1 MAITVRTF
9 AFQVMPV
16 VLTAVLLAISLS
28 ILNLSTRNPESSDN
42 LIGWLAPLNIVILLI
57 LSFLILF
64 NLYQAITRLRTQQ
77 AGSRFTLRLMLAFS
91 ILTILPVLIVSY
103 FSMNFLG
110 DRIDSWFN
118 VKIESALDD
127 SLELARN
134 SLNVRTRQHLYDIE
148 KVALELTGTDP
159 LDYASKMDSRMRSLG
174 AYEMVLLGKNNRVLV
189 YSGDN
194 AEIGTIIP
202 HFPTNEILRSLSSRG
217 YMNRL
222 ETVGGNNTLYSRVA
236 ITLNPNTSND
246 THILTALFPFSDA
259 EIKLSSNV
267 EDARNEYQKINYQRD
282 LIKQSL
288 RFTLFLIMVL
298 SILFSVWA
306 AFVYSK
312 RLTNPVRKLLDGT
325 LAVASGNLQKKLP
338 VSDKDDFSLLARS
351 FNTMTARLSDAQRES
366 EESQQQVQRQHDYLD
381 VVLDHLTSGVITIDD
396 KQMIRRVNAAA
407 EQVLQAPLSEFIDQ
421 SLLEVGAAHEALE
434 PLLQMIQ
441 PNLLDDK
448 KEWQCELSLLLMD
461 GKRMLV
467 CRGAALPQLIDGSEG
482 HVLVFEDITEV
493 VQAEH
498 EAAWSEVARR
508 LAHEIKN
515 PLTPIRLSAERLQYR
530 LQPEL
535 SEESAELLQRLSRTI
550 MNQVDNLKSMVDAF
564 SDYARAPEL
573 RLQSVD
579 LPSLT
584 SEIAELFSVNDEG
597 IEVSVEA
604 QNVPNLHL
612 DSGRIRQLI
621 VNLIKNAFEAFGG
634 EIEGRQEC
642 EVSLSVCLDESK
654 DGRSEVVLS
663 VSDTGPGIPAD
674 ILQNLFDPYVSS
686 KQKGSGLGLSIVK
699 KIVEEHG
706 ARVVAANNP
715 QKGAKISIYFPVEAG
730 VEQTNNQ
737 PVEVKH
743 VA

>member
-1 MAITVRTF
+1 VAITVRTLT
-9 AFQVMPV
+9 FQVLPI
-16 VLTAVLLAISLS
+16 VLTAILLTISLS
-28 ILNLSTRNPESSDN
+28 ILNLSTKNPESADN
-42 LIGWLAPLNIVILLI
+42 IIVWLAPLNIAILLI

-91 ILTILPVLIVSY
+91 ISTILPVLIVSY

-127 SLELARN
+127 SLDLARN

-148 KVALELTGTDP
+148 KVAIELTSTDP
-159 LDYASKMDSRMRSLG
+159 LDYDNLVESRMRSLG
-174 AYEMVLLGKNNRVLV
+174 AYEMILLGKNKRVLV

-202 HFPTNEILRSLSSRG
+202 HFPANEITRSLASRG
-217 YMNRL
+217 YMTRL
-222 ETVGGNNTLYSRVA
+222 ETVGGDNTLYSRVA
-236 ITLNPNTSND
+236 ITLKPSISSSTL
-246 THILTALFPFSDA
+246 ILTALFPFSDT
-259 EIKLSSNV
+259 EIELSSNV
-267 EDARNEYQKINYQRD
+267 EAARSQYQKINYQRD
-282 LIKQSL
+282 LIKQSFRL
-288 RFTLFLIMVL
+288 TLFLIMVL
-298 SILFSVWA
+298 SILFSVWS

-351 FNTMTARLSDAQRES
+351 FNTMTTRLFDAKRES
-366 EESQQQVQRQHDYLD
+366 EESQQQVQRQHDYLNA
-381 VVLDHLTSGVITIDD
+381 VLDHLTSGVITIDD
-396 KQMIRRVNAAA
+396 KQVIRRVNAAA
-407 EQVLQAPLSEFIDQ
+407 EQVLQAPLSAFIDQ
-421 SLLEVGAAHEALE
+421 SLTQVGSEHDALQ

-441 PNLLDDK
+441 PNLVDDK
-448 KEWQCELSLLLMD
+448 KEWQCELSLLMAD

-467 CRGAALPQLIDGSEG
+467 CRGAALPQLIDGSKG

-515 PLTPIRLSAERLQYR
+515 PLTPIRLSAERLQHR
-530 LQPEL
+530 LMPEL
-535 SEESAELLQRLSRTI
+535 SDNSGELLQRMSRTI
-550 MNQVDNLKSMVDAF
+550 INQVDNLKSMVDAF
-564 SDYARAPEL
+564 SEYARAPAL
-573 RLQSVD
+573 RLQLVD
-579 LPSLT
+579 LPNLA
-584 SEIAELFSVNDEG
+584 SEIAELFSVNDQE
-597 IEVSVEA
+597 IKVIVDL
-604 QNVPNLHL
+604 QKVPELYL

-621 VNLIKNAFEAFGG
+621 VNLLKNAFEAFG
-634 EIEGRQEC
+634 EDSQQK
-642 EVSLSVCLDESK
+642 EVSLSVHLEKSPASTQD
-654 DGRSEVVLS
+654 VVLS
-663 VSDTGPGIPAD
+663 VSDTGPGIPPE
-674 ILQNLFDPYVSS
+674 ILQNLFEPYVSS

-699 KIVEEHG
+699 KIVEEHS

-715 QKGAKISIYFPVEAG
+715 HQGAKISIYFPAEAG
-730 VEQTNNQ
+730 VEQTNIQ
-737 PVEVKH
+737 PLKVKH

>member
-1 MAITVRTF
+1 MAITVRTLT
-9 AFQVMPV
+9 FQVLPV
-16 VLTAVLLAISLS
+16 VLTAILLTISLS
-28 ILNLSTRNPESSDN
+28 ILNLSTKNPESADS
-42 LIGWLAPLNIVILLI
+42 IIVWLAPLNIAILLI

-148 KVALELTGTDP
+148 KVARELTSTDP
-159 LDYASKMDSRMRSLG
+159 LDYANTVESRMRSLG
-174 AYEMVLLGKNNRVLV
+174 AYEMILLGKNKRVLV

-202 HFPTNEILRSLSSRG
+202 HFPANEITRSLASRG
-217 YMNRL
+217 YMTRL
-222 ETVGGNNTLYSRVA
+222 EAVGSNNTLYSRVA
-236 ITLNPNTSND
+236 ITLKPNISSSTM
-246 THILTALFPFSDA
+246 ILTALFPFSDT
-259 EIKLSSNV
+259 EIQLSSNV
-267 EDARNEYQKINYQRD
+267 EAARSQYQKINYQRD
-282 LIKQSL
+282 LIKQSFRL
-288 RFTLFLIMVL
+288 TLFLIMVL
-298 SILFSVWA
+298 SILFSVWS
-306 AFVYSK
+306 AFVYSR

-351 FNTMTARLSDAQRES
+351 FNTMTTRLSDAKRES
-366 EESQQQVQRQHDYLD
+366 EESQQQVQRQHDYLNA
-381 VVLDHLTSGVITIDD
+381 VLDHLTSGVITIDD
-396 KQMIRRVNAAA
+396 KQVIRRVNEAA
-407 EQVLQAPLSEFIDQ
+407 EQVLQAPLSAFIDQ
-421 SLLEVGAAHEALE
+421 SLSEVGAAHIALQ

-441 PNLLDDK
+441 PNLVDDK
-448 KEWQCELSLLLMD
+448 KEWQCELSLLMAG

-467 CRGAALPQLIDGSEG
+467 CRGSALPQLIDGSKG
-482 HVLVFEDITEV
+482 HVLVFEDITDV

-515 PLTPIRLSAERLQYR
+515 PLTPIRLSAERLQHR
-530 LQPEL
+530 LKPEL
-535 SEESAELLQRLSRTI
+535 SDSSGELLQRMSRTI
-550 MNQVDNLKSMVDAF
+550 INQVDNLKSMVDAF
-564 SDYARAPEL
+564 SEYARAPAL
-573 RLQSVD
+573 SLQLVD
-579 LPSLT
+579 LPSLA
-584 SEIAELFSVNDEG
+584 SEIAELFSVNDQA
-597 IEVSVEA
+597 IKVIVDV
-604 QNVPNLHL
+604 QKVPDLYL

-621 VNLIKNAFEAFGG
+621 VNLLKNAFEAFD
-634 EIEGRQEC
+634 EDSTKR
-642 EVSLSVCLDESK
+642 EVSLSVHLEKTATGTQD
-654 DGRSEVVLS
+654 VVLS
-663 VSDTGPGIPAD
+663 VSDTGPGIPPE

-699 KIVEEHG
+699 KIVEEHS

-715 QKGAKISIYFPVEAG
+715 NQGAKISIYFPAEAG
-730 VEQTNNQ
+730 VEQTNIQ
-737 PVEVKH
+737 PLKVKH

>member
-1 MAITVRTF
+1 MAIAVRTL

-16 VLTAVLLAISLS
+16 VLTAVLLTISLS
-28 ILNLSTRNPESSDN
+28 ILNLSTRNPESSDYI
-42 LIGWLAPLNIVILLI
+42 IGWLAPLNIAILLI

-64 NLYQAITRLRTQQ
+64 NLYQAIIRLRTRQ

-91 ILTILPVLIVSY
+91 ILTILPVLIVTY

-134 SLNVRTRQHLYDIE
+134 SLNVRTRQHLYDVE
-148 KVALELTGTDP
+148 KVALELTTTDP
-159 LDYASKMDSRMRSLG
+159 LDYANKLESRMRSLG
-174 AYEMVLLGKNNRVLV
+174 AYEMVLLGKNKRVLV

-194 AEIGTIIP
+194 ADIGTIIP
-202 HFPTNEILRSLSSRG
+202 HFPANEILRSLASRG

-236 ITLNPNTSND
+236 ITLKPNISSN
-246 THILTALFPFSDA
+246 TLILTALFPFSDT
-259 EIKLSSNV
+259 EIELSSNV
-267 EDARNEYQKINYQRD
+267 EDARNQYQKINYQRD
-282 LIKQSL
+282 LIKQSFRL
-288 RFTLFLIMVL
+288 TLFLIMVL

-306 AFVYSK
+306 AFLYSK

-338 VSDKDDFSLLARS
+338 VSDRDDFSLLARS
-351 FNTMTARLSDAQRES
+351 FNTMTTRLSDARHES
-366 EESQQQVQRQHDYLD
+366 EESQQQVQRQHDYLNA
-381 VVLDHLTSGVITIDD
+381 VLDHLTSGVITIDD
-396 KQMIRRVNAAA
+396 NQVVRRVNAAA
-407 EQVLQAPLSEFIDQ
+407 EQVLKAPLSAFIDK
-421 SLLEVGAAHEALE
+421 SLSDVVTEYDALQ

-441 PNLLDDK
+441 ANLVGNE
-448 KEWQCELSLLLMD
+448 KEWQCEVSLLLAGD
-461 GKRMLV
+461 KRMLI
-467 CRGAALPQLIDGSEG
+467 CRGSALPQLIDGSKG
-482 HVLVFEDITEV
+482 HVLLIEDITEM

-535 SEESAELLQRLSRTI
+535 SEESAELLERLSRTI

-564 SDYARAPEL
+564 SDYARAPAL
-573 RLQSVD
+573 RLQAVD
-579 LPSLT
+579 LSDLIR
-584 SEIAELFSVNDEG
+584 EVAELFSVNDQR
-597 IEVSVEA
+597 I
-604 QNVPNLHL
+604 NVLVDVQAVPALHL

-621 VNLIKNAFEAFGG
+621 VNLTKNAFEAFDVAPESAG
-634 EIEGRQEC
+634 EVR
-642 EVSLSVCLDESK
+642 EVSLSVSLDQSK
-654 DGRSEVVLS
+654 MERQEVVLT
-663 VSDTGPGIPAD
+663 VSDTGPGIPSD

-699 KIVEEHG
+699 KIVEEHS

-715 QKGAKISIYFPVEAG
+715 DQGARISIYFPAEAG
-730 VEQTNNQ
+730 TKQTITQ
-737 PVEVKH
+737 PSEV
-743 VA
+743 

>member
-1 MAITVRTF
+1 VAITVRTL

-16 VLTAVLLAISLS
+16 VLTAILLTISLS
-28 ILNLSTRNPESSDN
+28 ILNLSTRDPESAGS
-42 LIGWLAPLNIVILLI
+42 LITWLAPVNIAILLT

-91 ILTILPVLIVSY
+91 ILTILPVLIVTY

-118 VKIESALDD
+118 VKIESALED

-134 SLNVRTRQHLYDIE
+134 SLDVRARQHLYDIE
-148 KVALELTGTDP
+148 KVALELTATDP
-159 LDYASKMDSRMRSLG
+159 LDYADKIESRMRSLG
-174 AYEMVLLGKNNRVLV
+174 AYEMVLLGKNKRVLV

-194 AEIGTIIP
+194 ADVGTIIP
-202 HFPTNEILRSLSSRG
+202 HFPANEIMRSLASRG
-217 YMNRL
+217 VMSRM
-222 ETVGGNNTLYSRVA
+222 EIVGANAVIYSRVA
-236 ITLNPNTSND
+236 ITLKPNVSSD
-246 THILTALFPFSDA
+246 TLILTALFPFSDK

-267 EDARNEYQKINYQRD
+267 EAAQNEYQKIKFQRD
-282 LIKQSL
+282 LIKQSF
-288 RFTLFLIMVL
+288 RFTLFLIMAL

-325 LAVASGNLQKKLP
+325 LAVASGNLEKKLP

-351 FNTMTARLSDAQRES
+351 FNTMTARLSDARQES
-366 EESQQQVQRQHDYLD
+366 EESQQQVQRQHDYLNA
-381 VVLDHLTSGVITIDD
+381 VLDHLTSGVITIDD
-396 KQMIRRVNAAA
+396 KQVIRRVNDAA
-407 EQVLQAPLSEFIDQ
+407 EHVLQAPLSAFIEQ
-421 SLLEVGAAHEALE
+421 SLSKVGAEHEALQ

-441 PNLLDDK
+441 PNLVDNK
-448 KEWQCELSLLLMD
+448 KEWQCEISLLLAT

-467 CRGAALPQLIDGSEG
+467 CRGSALPQLIDGSKG

-515 PLTPIRLSAERLQYR
+515 PLTPIRLSAERLQHR
-530 LQPEL
+530 LLPEL
-535 SEESAELLQRLSRTI
+535 SEESADLLQRMSRTI

-564 SDYARAPEL
+564 SDYARAPAL
-573 RLQSVD
+573 RLQPVD

-584 SEIAELFSVNDEG
+584 SEIVELFSVNDQE
-597 IEVSVEA
+597 INVTVQAEV
-604 QNVPNLHL
+604 VPLLHL

-621 VNLIKNAFEAFGG
+621 VNLIKNAFEAFGADHTL
-634 EIEGRQEC
+634 R
-642 EVSLSVCLDESK
+642 EVSLTIRLDNARF
-654 DGRSEVVLS
+654 DHQEVVLS

-674 ILQNLFDPYVSS
+674 ILPNLFDPYVST
-686 KQKGSGLGLSIVK
+686 KKKGSGLGLSIVK
-699 KIVEEHG
+699 KIVEEHS
-706 ARVVAANNP
+706 ARVVAINNP
-715 QKGAKISIYFPVEAG
+715 QQGATISIYFPAEAG
-730 VEQTNNQ
+730 VEQINIQ
-737 PVEVKH
+737 PAEVKD

>member
-1 MAITVRTF
+1 MAITVRTLT
-9 AFQVMPV
+9 FQVLPV
-16 VLTAVLLAISLS
+16 VLTAVLLTISLS
-28 ILNLSTRNPESSDN
+28 ILNLSTRNPESSDK
-42 LIGWLAPLNIVILLI
+42 IIAWLAPLNIAILLI

-91 ILTILPVLIVSY
+91 ILTILPVLIVTY

-148 KVALELTGTDP
+148 KVARELTTIDP
-159 LDYASKMDSRMRSLG
+159 LDYANQIENRLSAVG
-174 AYEMVLLGKNNRVLV
+174 AYEMVLLGKNKRVLV

-194 AEIGTIIP
+194 VDIGTILP
-202 HFPTNEILRSLSSRG
+202 QFPANEILRSLSSRG

-222 ETVGGNNTLYSRVA
+222 ETVGGDNTLYSRVA
-236 ITLNPNTSND
+236 ITLKPNLSSD
-246 THILTALFPFSDA
+246 TLILTALFAFSDT
-259 EIKLSSNV
+259 EIELSSNV
-267 EDARNEYQKINYQRD
+267 EEARNQYQKINYQRN
-282 LIKQSL
+282 LIKQSFRL
-288 RFTLFLIMVL
+288 TLFLIMVL

-306 AFVYSK
+306 AFVYSR

-351 FNTMTARLSDAQRES
+351 FNTMTARLSDARQES
-366 EESQQQVQRQHDYLD
+366 EESQQQVQRQHDYLN
-381 VVLDHLTSGVITIDD
+381 VVLDHLTSGVVTIDD
-396 KQMIRRVNAAA
+396 NQIIRRVNRAA
-407 EQVLQAPLSEFIDQ
+407 EQVLQAPLSEYINQ
-421 SLLEVGAAHEALE
+421 SLSDVGSNHDALL
-434 PLLQMIQ
+434 PLFQSIT
-441 PNLLDDK
+441 PNLVEHK
-448 KEWQCELSLLLMD
+448 KEWQCEISLLLAS

-467 CRGAALPQLIDGSEG
+467 CRGAVLPQLIDGSKG
-482 HVLVFEDITEV
+482 HVLVFEDITDV

-535 SEESAELLQRLSRTI
+535 SEESAELLHRLSRTI

-564 SDYARAPEL
+564 SEYARAPAL
-573 RLQSVD
+573 NLQPVD

-584 SEIAELFSVNDEG
+584 SEIAELFSVNDQN
-597 IEVSVEA
+597 INVMVEVQE
-604 QNVPNLHL
+604 VPKLHL

-621 VNLIKNAFEAFGG
+621 VNLIKNAFEAFG
-634 EIEGRQEC
+634 EESQQRD
-642 EVSLSVCLDESK
+642 VTLSVHLDQSNAEQL
-654 DGRSEVVLS
+654 EVVLE
-663 VSDTGPGIPAD
+663 VSDTGPGIPHA
-674 ILQNLFDPYVSS
+674 ILQSLFDPYVSS

-699 KIVEEHG
+699 KIVEEHS
-706 ARVVAANNP
+706 AKVVAANNP
-715 QKGAKISIYFPVEAG
+715 HRGAKISIHFPVEAG
-730 VEQTNNQ
+730 VELTNIQ
-737 PVEVKH
+737 PSEVKH
-743 VA
+743 VT

>member
-1 MAITVRTF
+1 MAITVRTLT
-9 AFQVMPV
+9 FQVLPV
-16 VLTAVLLAISLS
+16 VLTAVLLTISLW
-28 ILNLSTRNPESSDN
+28 ILNLSTKNPESADD
-42 LIGWLAPLNIVILLI
+42 IIVWLAPLNIAILLI

-91 ILTILPVLIVSY
+91 VSTVFPVLIVSY

-134 SLNVRTRQHLYDIE
+134 SLNVRTRQHLYDVE
-148 KVALELTGTDP
+148 KVARELTAVDP
-159 LDYASKMDSRMRSLG
+159 LDYAFIVESRMRSLG
-174 AYEMVLLGKNNRVLV
+174 AYEMTLLGKNKRVLV

-202 HFPTNEILRSLSSRG
+202 HFPANEIMRSLASRG
-217 YMNRL
+217 YMARL

-236 ITLNPNTSND
+236 ITLKPSASSSTLV
-246 THILTALFPFSDA
+246 LTALFPFSDT
-259 EIKLSSNV
+259 EIALSSNV
-267 EDARNEYQKINYQRD
+267 EEARSQYQKINFQRD
-282 LIKQSL
+282 LIKQSFRL
-288 RFTLFLIMVL
+288 TLFLIMVL
-298 SILFSVWA
+298 SILFSVWS
-306 AFVYSK
+306 AFVYSR

-351 FNTMTARLSDAQRES
+351 FNTMTTRLSDARQES
-366 EESQQQVQRQHDYLD
+366 EESQQQVQRQHDYLNA
-381 VVLDHLTSGVITIDD
+381 VLDHLTSGVMTIDD
-396 KQMIRRVNAAA
+396 KQVIRRVNASA
-407 EQVLQAPLSEFIDQ
+407 EQVLQAPLSGYIGQ
-421 SLLEVGAAHEALE
+421 SLSEVGAEHEALR

-441 PNLLDDK
+441 PNLVDNK
-448 KEWQCELSLLLMD
+448 KEWQGELSLLLAD

-467 CRGAALPQLIDGSEG
+467 CRGSALPQLIDGSKG

-515 PLTPIRLSAERLQYR
+515 PLTPIRLSAERLQHR
-530 LQPEL
+530 LMPEL
-535 SEESAELLQRLSRTI
+535 SNDSGELLQRMSRTI
-550 MNQVDNLKSMVDAF
+550 INQVDNLKSMVDAF
-564 SDYARAPEL
+564 SEYARAPAL
-573 RLQSVD
+573 HLQLVD
-579 LPSLT
+579 LPALSC
-584 SEIAELFSVNDEG
+584 EVAELFSVNDQS
-597 IEVSVEA
+597 INVTVDMQEV
-604 QNVPNLHL
+604 PKLYL

-621 VNLIKNAFEAFGG
+621 VNLLKNAFEAFDDNCEQREVLMGVHLDTLG
-634 EIEGRQEC
+634 EASR
-642 EVSLSVCLDESK
+642 V
-654 DGRSEVVLS
+654 VVLT
-663 VSDTGPGIPAD
+663 VSDTGPGIPEE
-674 ILQNLFDPYVSS
+674 ILKSLFDPYVSS

-699 KIVEEHG
+699 KIVEEHS

-715 QKGAKISIYFPVEAG
+715 HQGARISIYFPVDTG
-730 VEQTNNQ
+730 VEQTNIQ
-737 PVEVKH
+737 PSEVKH

>member
-1 MAITVRTF
+1 MAITVRTL

-16 VLTAVLLAISLS
+16 VLTAVLLTISLS
-28 ILNLSTRNPESSDN
+28 ILNLSTRNPESSDR
-42 LIGWLAPLNIVILLI
+42 IIAWLAPLNIAILLI

-91 ILTILPVLIVSY
+91 ILTIIPVLIVSY

-118 VKIESALDD
+118 VKIESALED

-134 SLNVRTRQHLYDIE
+134 SLDVRTRQHLYDVE
-148 KVALELTGTDP
+148 KVARELTATDP
-159 LDYASKMDSRMRSLG
+159 LDYANKIDSRMRSLG
-174 AYEMVLLGKNNRVLV
+174 AYEMVLLGKNKRVLV

-202 HFPTNEILRSLSSRG
+202 HFPANEIMRSLSSRG
-217 YMNRL
+217 YMNRM

-236 ITLNPNTSND
+236 ITLKPNISSD
-246 THILTALFPFSDA
+246 TLILTALFPFSDT
-259 EIKLSSNV
+259 EIELSSNV
-267 EDARNEYQKINYQRD
+267 ADARNQYQKINFQRE
-282 LIKQSL
+282 LIKQSFRL
-288 RFTLFLIMVL
+288 TLFLIMVL

-306 AFVYSK
+306 AFIYSK

-351 FNTMTARLSDAQRES
+351 FNTMTSRLSDARQES
-366 EESQQQVQRQHDYLD
+366 EESQQQVQRQHDYLNA
-381 VVLDHLTSGVITIDD
+381 VLDHLTSGVITIDD
-396 KQMIRRVNAAA
+396 QQIIRRVNAAA
-407 EQVLQAPLSEFIDQ
+407 EHVLKAPLSDFIDQ
-421 SLLEVGAAHEALE
+421 SLSEVGAEHEALQ

-441 PNLLDDK
+441 PNLVDDK
-448 KEWQCELSLLLMD
+448 KEWQCEISLLLAD
-461 GKRMLV
+461 GKRMMV
-467 CRGAALPQLIDGSEG
+467 CRGSALPQLIDGSKG
-482 HVLVFEDITEV
+482 HVLVFEDITDV

-515 PLTPIRLSAERLQYR
+515 PLTPIRLSAERLQHR
-530 LQPEL
+530 LKPEL
-535 SEESAELLQRLSRTI
+535 SEESAELLQRMSRTI

-564 SDYARAPEL
+564 SEYARAPAL
-573 RLQSVD
+573 RLQPVD
-579 LPSLT
+579 LPALT
-584 SEIAELFSVNDEG
+584 SEIGELFSVNDEG
-597 IEVSVEA
+597 ITVVVDVQEVP
-604 QNVPNLHL
+604 QLHL

-621 VNLIKNAFEAFGG
+621 VNLMKNAFEAFG
-634 EIEGRQEC
+634 EESQQR
-642 EVSLSVCLDESK
+642 EVKLSVRLDQSIAE
-654 DGRSEVVLS
+654 RQEVVLS
-663 VSDTGPGIPAD
+663 VSDTGPGIPDD
-674 ILQNLFDPYVSS
+674 ILQSLFDPYVSS

-699 KIVEEHG
+699 KIVEEHS
-706 ARVVAANNP
+706 AKVVATNNSH
-715 QKGAKISIYFPVEAG
+715 QGATITIYFPAEAG
-730 VEQTNNQ
+730 VEQTNIQ

>member
-1 MAITVRTF
+1 MAITVRTLT
-9 AFQVMPV
+9 FQVLPV
-16 VLTAVLLAISLS
+16 VLTAILLTISLS
-28 ILNLSTRNPESSDN
+28 ILNLSTKNPESADS
-42 LIGWLAPLNIVILLI
+42 IIVWLAPLNIAILLI

-148 KVALELTGTDP
+148 KVARELTSTDP
-159 LDYASKMDSRMRSLG
+159 LDYANTVESRMRSLG
-174 AYEMVLLGKNNRVLV
+174 AYEMILLGKNKRVLV

-202 HFPTNEILRSLSSRG
+202 HFPANEITRSLASRG
-217 YMNRL
+217 YMTRL
-222 ETVGGNNTLYSRVA
+222 EAVGSNNTLYSRVA
-236 ITLNPNTSND
+236 ITLKPNISSSTM
-246 THILTALFPFSDA
+246 ILTALFPFSDT
-259 EIKLSSNV
+259 EIQLSSNV
-267 EDARNEYQKINYQRD
+267 EAARSQYQKINYQRD
-282 LIKQSL
+282 LIKQSFRL
-288 RFTLFLIMVL
+288 TLFLIMVL
-298 SILFSVWA
+298 SILFSVWS
-306 AFVYSK
+306 AFVYSR

-351 FNTMTARLSDAQRES
+351 FNTMTTRLSDAKRES
-366 EESQQQVQRQHDYLD
+366 EESQQQVQRQHDYLNA
-381 VVLDHLTSGVITIDD
+381 VLDHLTSGVITIDD
-396 KQMIRRVNAAA
+396 KQVIRRVNEAA
-407 EQVLQAPLSEFIDQ
+407 EQVLQAPLSAFIDQ
-421 SLLEVGAAHEALE
+421 SLSEVGAAHIALQ

-441 PNLLDDK
+441 PNLVDDK
-448 KEWQCELSLLLMD
+448 KEWQCELSLLMAG

-467 CRGAALPQLIDGSEG
+467 CRGSALPQLIDGSKG
-482 HVLVFEDITEV
+482 HVLVFEDITDV

-515 PLTPIRLSAERLQYR
+515 PLTPIRLSAERLQHR
-530 LQPEL
+530 LKPEL
-535 SEESAELLQRLSRTI
+535 SDSSGELLQRMSRTI
-550 MNQVDNLKSMVDAF
+550 INQVDNLKSMVDAF
-564 SDYARAPEL
+564 SEYARAPAL
-573 RLQSVD
+573 SLQLVD
-579 LPSLT
+579 LPSLA
-584 SEIAELFSVNDEG
+584 SEIAELFSVNDQA
-597 IEVSVEA
+597 IKVIVDV
-604 QNVPNLHL
+604 QKVPELYL

-621 VNLIKNAFEAFGG
+621 VNLLKNAFEAFD
-634 EIEGRQEC
+634 ENSTKR
-642 EVSLSVCLDESK
+642 EVSLSVHLEKTATGTQD
-654 DGRSEVVLS
+654 VVLS
-663 VSDTGPGIPAD
+663 VSDTGPGIPPE

-699 KIVEEHG
+699 KIVEEHS

-715 QKGAKISIYFPVEAG
+715 NQGAKISIYFPAEAG
-730 VEQTNNQ
+730 VEQTNIQ
-737 PVEVKH
+737 PLKVKH

>member
-1 MAITVRTF
+1 MAITVRTVV
-9 AFQVMPV
+9 FQIMPV
-16 VLTAVLLAISLS
+16 VLTAVLLTVSLS
-28 ILNLSTRNPESSDN
+28 ILNLSTRNPESADT
-42 LIGWLAPLNIVILLI
+42 LIAWLAPLNIAILLL

-64 NLYQAITRLRTQQ
+64 NLYQAIIRLRTQQ
-77 AGSRFTLRLMLAFS
+77 AGSRFTLRLMMAFS
-91 ILTILPVLIVSY
+91 ILTILPVLIVTY

-118 VKIESALDD
+118 VKIESALED

-134 SLNVRTRQHLYDIE
+134 SLNVRTRQHLYDVE
-148 KVALELTGTDP
+148 KVALEITITDP
-159 LDYASKMDSRMRSLG
+159 IDYAKTIDSRMRSLG
-174 AYEMVLLGKNNRVLV
+174 AYEMVLLGKNKRVV
-189 YSGDN
+189 AYSGDN

-202 HFPTNEILRSLSSRG
+202 HFPADDILRGLASRG
-217 YMNRL
+217 YMHRL
-222 ETVGGNNTLYSRVA
+222 EAVGGNSTLYSRVA
-236 ITLNPNTSND
+236 ITLKPRESND
-246 THILTALFPFSDA
+246 THILTALFPFSDK
-259 EIKLSSNV
+259 ESKLSNNV
-267 EDARNEYQKINYQRD
+267 EEAQNEYQKINFQRD

-351 FNTMTARLSDAQRES
+351 FNTMTARLSDARQES
-366 EESQQQVQRQHDYLD
+366 EESQQQVQRQHDYLNA
-381 VVLDHLTSGVITIDD
+381 VMNHLTSGVITIDD
-396 KQMIRRVNAAA
+396 KQVIRRANAAA
-407 EQVLQAPLSEFIDQ
+407 EQVLQAPLSEFIEQ
-421 SLLEVGAAHEALE
+421 SLSDVGEKHEALQ
-434 PLLQMIQ
+434 PLLQLIQ
-441 PNLLDDK
+441 PNLVDDK
-448 KEWQCELSLLLMD
+448 NEWQCEISLLLAD

-467 CRGAALPQLIDGSEG
+467 CRGSALPQLIDGSKG
-482 HVLVFEDITEV
+482 HVLVFDDITEV

-535 SEESAELLQRLSRTI
+535 KEESAELLQRLSRTI

-564 SDYARAPEL
+564 SDYARAPAL

-579 LPSLT
+579 LPSLCR
-584 SEIAELFSVNDEG
+584 EIAELFSVNDQG
-597 IEVSVEA
+597 IDVTVEA
-604 QNVPNLHL
+604 EVVPSLHL

-621 VNLIKNAFEAFGG
+621 VNLMKNAFEAFD
-634 EIEGRQEC
+634 EDSEARIVTLLVALDTSQVNRQ
-642 EVSLSVCLDESK
+642 
-654 DGRSEVVLS
+654 EVVLS
-663 VSDTGPGIPAD
+663 VSDTGRGIPAD

-699 KIVEEHG
+699 KIVEEHS
-706 ARVVAANNP
+706 ARVVATNNKH
-715 QKGAKISIYFPVEAG
+715 QGAKISIYFPAEAG
-730 VEQTNNQ
+730 VEQTNIRTS
-737 PVEVKH
+737 EVKD

>member
-1 MAITVRTF
+1 MAITVRTLT
-9 AFQVMPV
+9 FQVLPV
-16 VLTAVLLAISLS
+16 VLTAILLTISLS
-28 ILNLSTRNPESSDN
+28 ILNLSTKNPESADS
-42 LIGWLAPLNIVILLI
+42 IIVWLAPLNIAILLI

-148 KVALELTGTDP
+148 KVARELTSTDP
-159 LDYASKMDSRMRSLG
+159 LDYANTVESRMRSLG
-174 AYEMVLLGKNNRVLV
+174 AYEMILLGKNKRVLV

-202 HFPTNEILRSLSSRG
+202 HFPANEITRSLASRG
-217 YMNRL
+217 YMTRL
-222 ETVGGNNTLYSRVA
+222 EAVGSNNTLYSRVA
-236 ITLNPNTSND
+236 ITLKPNISSSTM
-246 THILTALFPFSDA
+246 ILTALFPFSDT
-259 EIKLSSNV
+259 EIQLSSNV
-267 EDARNEYQKINYQRD
+267 EAARSQYQKINYQRD
-282 LIKQSL
+282 LIKQSFRL
-288 RFTLFLIMVL
+288 TLFLIMVL
-298 SILFSVWA
+298 SILFSVWS
-306 AFVYSK
+306 AFVYSR

-351 FNTMTARLSDAQRES
+351 FNTMTTRLSDAKRES
-366 EESQQQVQRQHDYLD
+366 EESQQQVQRQHDYLNA
-381 VVLDHLTSGVITIDD
+381 VLDHLTSGVITIDD
-396 KQMIRRVNAAA
+396 KQVIRRVNEAA
-407 EQVLQAPLSEFIDQ
+407 EQVLQAPLSAFIDQ
-421 SLLEVGAAHEALE
+421 SLSEVGAAHIALQ

-441 PNLLDDK
+441 PNLVDDK
-448 KEWQCELSLLLMD
+448 KEWQCELSLLMAG

-467 CRGAALPQLIDGSEG
+467 CRGSALPQLIDGSKG
-482 HVLVFEDITEV
+482 HVLVFEDITDV

-515 PLTPIRLSAERLQYR
+515 PLTPIRLSAERLQHR
-530 LQPEL
+530 LKPEL
-535 SEESAELLQRLSRTI
+535 SDSSGELLQRMSRTI
-550 MNQVDNLKSMVDAF
+550 INQVDNLKSMVDAF
-564 SDYARAPEL
+564 SEYARAPAL
-573 RLQSVD
+573 SLQLVD
-579 LPSLT
+579 LPSLA
-584 SEIAELFSVNDEG
+584 SEIAELFSVNDQA
-597 IEVSVEA
+597 IKVIVDV
-604 QNVPNLHL
+604 QKVPELYL

-621 VNLIKNAFEAFGG
+621 VNLLKNAFEAFD
-634 EIEGRQEC
+634 EDSTKR
-642 EVSLSVCLDESK
+642 EVSLSVHLEKTATGTQD
-654 DGRSEVVLS
+654 VVLS
-663 VSDTGPGIPAD
+663 VSDTGPGIPPE

-699 KIVEEHG
+699 KIVEEHS

-715 QKGAKISIYFPVEAG
+715 NQGAKISIYFPAEAG
-730 VEQTNNQ
+730 VEQTNIQ
-737 PVEVKH
+737 PLKVKH